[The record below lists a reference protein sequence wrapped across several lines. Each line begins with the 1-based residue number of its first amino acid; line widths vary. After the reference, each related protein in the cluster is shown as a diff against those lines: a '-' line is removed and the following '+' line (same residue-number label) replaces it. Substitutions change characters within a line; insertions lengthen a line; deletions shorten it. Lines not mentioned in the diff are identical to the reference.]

1 MPEELRSG
9 VSPTRFD
16 NHRTLII
23 AICQRQDIFCGE
35 NTAGSAGI
43 PAPQVKSVPRAV
55 ATGLMLGAWA
65 SLPASEVS
73 TASGSDRVDAGSAD
87 VSSALSAQR
96 DRGSSPTV
104 REGVIVRVLSVPPA
118 VAGGPLSALA
128 DE

>member
-1 MPEELRSG
+1 VGRILLGARASLPASEVSTASG
-9 VSPTRFD
+9 SDRVD
-16 NHRTLII
+16 
-23 AICQRQDIFCGE
+23 
-35 NTAGSAGI
+35 AGSVGI

-87 VSSALSAQR
+87 VPSALSAQR